1 MRNVTLRLLLA
12 ATAVV
17 PSAAGGQAI
26 YGSAPY
32 GAPWQAYPPAMN
44 AGMVNP
50 SLAPMLAPAQAGA
63 AGNVPGAAL
72 PSAQATIPVAQQPAV
87 PPSATTPA
95 ATTSIVPHPLN
106 PSFSRYSPTLF
117 GDAARPQIITRAA
130 RGAGIRAGYAE
141 EGERISAALM
151 SPEIS
156 TRLDARYPF
165 YSLMIG
171 TDLMPPVVV
180 ELKDVREARG
190 GQAINLTVGAFEIVR
205 PARLVLTA
213 PTWRDYLILPD
224 STGENAASAQ
234 PQNDRER
241 AAWDA
246 AFRAGVAAGVFE
258 ARTSFSQALDR
269 LDRDF
274 RGMQRY
280 QQLAAQGAV
289 TLPRVSRT
297 QQRVRISD
305 GGERAVIGEQTIK
318 LEVSPRFKA
327 TQPTAYR

>member
-1 MRNVTLRLLLA
+1 MRSVTLRLMVA
-12 ATAVV
+12 AAAAF
-17 PSAAGGQAI
+17 PSSAGGQAI
-26 YGSAPY
+26 YGGATY

-44 AGMVNP
+44 GGMVNP

-63 AGNVPGAAL
+63 AASIPNAAL
-72 PSAQATIPVAQQPAV
+72 PSAQPTVPGTQQPAI
-87 PPSATTPA
+87 PPSAVSPS

-106 PSFSRYSPTLF
+106 PSFSRYSPSLF

-141 EGERISAALM
+141 EGERITAALM
-151 SPEIS
+151 SSDNS

-190 GQAINLTVGAFEIVR
+190 EQAINLTVGAFEIVR
-205 PARLVLTA
+205 PARLVLAA

-224 STGENAASAQ
+224 STAEGAASVQ

-241 AAWDA
+241 TAWDA
-246 AFRAGVAAGVFE
+246 AFRAGVAAGIVE
-258 ARTSFSQALDR
+258 ARTSFSQALDK

-297 QQRVRISD
+297 QQRVRISE
-305 GGERAVIGEQTIK
+305 GGERAAVGEQTIK